1 MPSPVT
7 ISDLLAKKAEQVNQ
21 TTSVE
26 QSIFAAINGLIRYL
40 DGKVT
45 QTEVV
50 NQLKSIGTPD
60 VIHVVRAIEQL
71 DKDVL
76 SNKLDLSPLKDGLSA
91 LEEQLKQI
99 PKVLPEQKGDIKVSN
114 LSEISSDVG
123 KEFDRAIKNLKL
135 EAPKVE
141 VNVPAPKV
149 NVEKPNLVPLQ
160 SIFKDLLIAVKANKP
175 VASPVTDVS
184 GVEKRL
190 DSVVEL
196 STTQQKT
203 QTEANKLLKAIAN
216 RPMGGGGSGSKGVY
230 SDISGNLAYPQLTYS
245 GSVPTESPALALQL
259 DTTTTL
265 NTIYIGKA
273 AIGTATSSA
282 VWQVFKLDTTSGLV
296 KTWADG
302 NAKFDN
308 IYDNRASLSYS

>member
-1 MPSPVT
+1 MPPKVT
-7 ISDLLAKKAEQVNQ
+7 INDLLAKKAEQASQNS
-21 TTSVE
+21 SVE
-26 QSIFAAINGLIRYL
+26 QSIFTAINGLIHYL

-60 VIHVVRAIEQL
+60 VIHVVRAIERL

-76 SNKLDLSPLKDGLSA
+76 ANKLDLSPLKDGLQA
-91 LEEQLKQI
+91 LEAQLKQI
-99 PKVLPEQKGDIKVSN
+99 PKVLPEQKGELKVSN

-160 SIFKDLLIAVKANKP
+160 TIFKDLLIAVKANKP
-175 VASPVTDVS
+175 LMSEPTDIT
-184 GVEKRL
+184 GVERRL

-203 QTEANKLLKAIAN
+203 QNEANKWLKAIAD
-216 RPMGGGGSGSKGVY
+216 RPMGGGGGGSKGTFTD
-230 SDISGNLAYPQLTYS
+230 SSGNFTFPQVAIANSLP
-245 GSVPTESPALALQL
+245 VNDVALAIQI
-259 DTTTTL
+259 DVASSTVT
-265 NTIYIGKA
+265 YIGKA
-273 AIGTATSSA
+273 LPGTATSA
-282 VWQVFKLDTTSGLV
+282 ATWQIKKIDSTSG
-296 KTWADG
+296 TSITFASG
-302 NAKFDN
+302 NSNFSQVW
-308 IYDNRASLSYS
+308 DNRASLSYS